1 MKQNL
6 LMALATIALVG
17 MNDEKNRYQSPFD
30 VGIREVQKEPR
41 DLQKDTQRLEAAEAK
56 RERKRLKRL
65 AALPQ
70 QKDLSS

>member
-1 MKQNL
+1 MT
-6 LMALATIALVG
+6 LATLASVG
-17 MNDEKNRYQSPFD
+17 MIDENNRYQSPFD
-30 VGIREVQKEPR
+30 VGVQEVQKELQ

-65 AALPQ
+65 AALSQ

>member
-1 MKQNL
+1 M
-6 LMALATIALVG
+6 MALAALSAVE
-17 MNDEKNRYQSPFD
+17 MIDENNHYQNPFD

-65 AALPQ
+65 AASSQ
-70 QKDLSS
+70 QKDSTS

>member
-1 MKQNL
+1 MKQNIMMIL
-6 LMALATIALVG
+6 AALSAVE
-17 MNDEKNRYQSPFD
+17 MNDEKNHYQSPFD

-65 AALPQ
+65 AALSQ

>member
-1 MKQNL
+1 MKQNIM
-6 LMALATIALVG
+6 MALAALSAVE
-17 MNDEKNRYQSPFD
+17 MIDENNNYQSPFD

-70 QKDLSS
+70 QKDLTS

>member
-1 MKQNL
+1 MVTL
-6 LMALATIALVG
+6 AALASVG
-17 MNDEKNRYQSPFD
+17 MIDENKHYQSPFD
-30 VGIREVQKEPR
+30 TGIQKVQKDFQ

-65 AALPQ
+65 AALSQ

>member
-1 MKQNL
+1 M
-6 LMALATIALVG
+6 MALAALSAVE
-17 MNDEKNRYQSPFD
+17 MIDENNNYQSPFD

-65 AALPQ
+65 AASSQ